1 MGFRQTCDAIEGPNL
16 PLFDQLLNRQA
27 FALPNP
33 LTQPP
38 HRAAFH
44 DQACLGR
51 GLRCLKRD
59 KRIGWQRVDCPARGR
74 TAPGR
79 NMEIC
84 KYESLVTF
92 MDGNQRLVTFVS
104 SDIYNEIRPLGR
116 TKDNVVGVFGRLQW
130 HAIQRHDGA
139 A

>member
-1 MGFRQTCDAIEGPNL
+1 MA
-16 PLFDQLLNRQA
+16 
-27 FALPNP
+27 
-33 LTQPP
+33 
-38 HRAAFH
+38 
-44 DQACLGR
+44 
-51 GLRCLKRD
+51 K
-59 KRIGWQRVDCPARGR
+59 VDCPARGR

-116 TKDNVVGVFGRLQW
+116 TKDNVSVCSGVCSGMPSNATMAPLRP
-130 HAIQRHDGA
+130 
-139 A
+139 